1 MSKPQKQRETDDT
14 GYHSSDENYS
24 PSEAATEDLPQQ
36 TQNAALV
43 RQQQQLQHQ
52 RDRKPGILSEDF
64 YSTFEQR
71 GPSAVDYARKQ
82 AEKQIGG
89 AQGLEETLRLRLDLN
104 LDLEVRLRAHVHG
117 DLTLALLYDSLGN
130 GRWANELFLG
140 GEMMQG
146 FRDTME
152 EVMSVGWM
160 VVVLDMK
167 RSRYNSLSESLA
179 LGKTVHCLYC
189 LATHISLLVNLMISH
204 IGRLLVVVVFH
215 L

>member
-1 MSKPQKQRETDDT
+1 MSQPQKQREADDT
-14 GYHSSDENYS
+14 GYHPDEDYS

-89 AQGLEETLRLRLDLN
+89 GQGLEETLRLRLDLN

-117 DLTLALLYDSLGN
+117 DLTLALLYASLGL

-140 GEMMQG
+140 VEMLQG
-146 FRDTME
+146 FRDTML
-152 EVMSVGWM
+152 SVGWM

-167 RSRYNSLSESLA
+167 RSKYNSLSESLE
-179 LGKTVHCLYC
+179 LGKTVHCLY
-189 LATHISLLVNLMISH
+189 
-204 IGRLLVVVVFH
+204 
-215 L
+215 